1 WRERQDRLAQRAGVK
16 RQLDADLEHAE
27 GGVGAEHVM
36 DHDDARAV
44 HHAHAHS
51 RPGPARKMVRMRD
64 RAGAQL
70 VEVKVRVPELEQA
83 RTELVLVRIAVLL
96 DEAVRLKGLEQAVDS
111 GPGEAETFRELA
123 DAEPA

>member
-1 WRERQDRLAQRAGVK
+1 
-16 RQLDADLEHAE
+16 
-27 GGVGAEHVM
+27 
-36 DHDDARAV
+36 
-44 HHAHAHS
+44 
-51 RPGPARKMVRMRD
+51 MVRMRD

-96 DEAVRLKGLEQAVDS
+96 HEAVRLKGLEQAVDS

-123 DAEPA
+123 DAEPAGSARQRLQDRRGAVDRLDRRAALASCAIIRHC